1 MTRTLLILLGMIV
14 GLGSAKAQSDI
25 DTKIAVNDVQ
35 DPNLVVLI
43 IANEHY
49 KEQGFEVED
58 VPFAVRDGAVFEAYC
73 KKTLGVKDDNI
84 NFIYDATGGK
94 IRAALNKL
102 RSRLNAYA
110 GNARAIVYYSGH
122 GMPDEATKDAYLLP
136 VDGLPADPESAIKT
150 SYIYKSLGNMN
161 SKSITV
167 FLDACFSGASREG
180 GSLSKDARGVN
191 IKVKESPVGD
201 NTVVFS
207 AAQGTETAYP
217 YREMQHGLFTYFL
230 LEKLQQSKGGV
241 TLGELS
247 DYVTQ
252 QVKLK
257 SSGKGAKDQTPII
270 AAAESNK
277 NWRNW
282 KMAATPATKYVNTT
296 VPIPSG
302 GDSAPAANKPS
313 RPAATA
319 TASASTTASKTL
331 VPSKAGVYELLPGIY
346 YEMVRVDKGTFL
358 MGSKITNSHS
368 SFYMSQ
374 PIHEVAL
381 GAYTIGKTEVSQ
393 ELWQA
398 VMGSNP
404 SENKNPKNPVENV
417 SWEDCQ
423 EFISKLNEK
432 CGTHFRL
439 PTEAEWEYAADARI
453 SGNNDSFSGKS
464 HLRNIAHRGSST
476 APCGT
481 YEANAIGLQDM
492 TGNVAEWCE
501 DYLGLYS
508 PARQVDPRGPSKGY
522 QRVVKGGSF
531 KDDPEMMRNSFRGH
545 MRAYDKAPT
554 VGLRLVH
561 DAK

>member
-1 MTRTLLILLGMIV
+1 MLLRTLLLIIGTVSSLGI
-14 GLGSAKAQSDI
+14 ARAQSDI
-25 DTKIAVNDVQ
+25 DTKIAVNDVK

-102 RSRLNAYA
+102 SSRLNAYA
-110 GNARAIVYYSGH
+110 GSARAIIYYSGH

-150 SYIYKSLGNMN
+150 SWIYKRLESMN
-161 SKSITV
+161 TKSITV

-180 GSLSKDARGVN
+180 NTLSKGARGVA
-191 IKVKESPVGD
+191 IKTKESPVGD

-217 YREMQHGLFTYFL
+217 YQEKQHGLFTYYI
-230 LEKLQQSKGGV
+230 LEKLQQSKGNV

-252 QVKLK
+252 QVRLK
-257 SSGKGAKDQTPII
+257 SSGNGMKDQTPIV

-277 NWRNW
+277 GWRNW
-282 KMAATPATKYVNTT
+282 KMASTPATKYVNTT
-296 VPIPSG
+296 VAIPSG
-302 GDSAPAANKPS
+302 GGSAPASDKPS
-313 RPAATA
+313 RPVA
-319 TASASTTASKTL
+319 TASASTAASKAL
-331 VPSKAGVYELLPGIY
+331 PSKAGVYELLPGIY
-346 YEMVRVDKGTFL
+346 YEMIRIDKGTFL
-358 MGSKITNSHS
+358 MGSKITNGHS
-368 SFYMSQ
+368 SFYMNQ

-398 VMGSNP
+398 VMGNNP
-404 SENKNPKNPVENV
+404 SEHKNPKNPVENV

-432 CGTHFRL
+432 CGTRFRL
-439 PTEAEWEYAADARI
+439 PTEAEWEYAADARV
-453 SGNNDSFSGKS
+453 SSNCDTYSGKT

-481 YEANAIGLQDM
+481 YEASAVGLQDM

-522 QRVVKGGSF
+522 QRVVKGGSY